1 MRSAHQEEATGNLV
15 ERTANAAGPTT
26 VIAVDAMGGD
36 NAPGEIVAGALRAAR
51 ELQVRIL
58 LVGQREVIEP
68 ELAKSAAAES
78 NGAVEVVDAREVI
91 AMDEHPANAVRT
103 KKDASIVRACSLV
116 AQGRAGAAVSA
127 GNSGAMLAA
136 ALFTVKRIPGIAR
149 PAIGAA
155 FPSDSGS
162 TFILDVGANT
172 DCKPEWLAQFALMG
186 DIYARTMLG
195 IDDPRV
201 ALLSNGEEP
210 EKGSELVQAAHPLL
224 QALPLHFMGN
234 IEGKDLFRGVCD
246 VAVTDGFTG
255 NVALKTAEG
264 VGEFLFA
271 SIRKQARGS
280 LGGTIGGAL
289 LKPKLRPLRD
299 RIDYRKTG
307 GALLLGV
314 AGEIVIAHGRSDAE
328 AIFNAIAVAR
338 HAAAAGVSGT
348 IATAVG
354 KQLADAAAK
363 AALEGESSARPAR
376 IRPPHIAEEPADLLS
391 DFPVRQ
397 G

>member
-1 MRSAHQEEATGNLV
+1 M
-15 ERTANAAGPTT
+15 TT
-26 VIAVDAMGGD
+26 VQRDQPLGRLPIAVDAMGGD
-36 NAPGEIVAGALRAAR
+36 NAPGEIVAGALRAAS
-51 ELQVRIL
+51 ELGVRIL
-58 LVGQREVIEP
+58 LVGRREAIDS
-68 ELAKSAAAES
+68 ELRQAGGTTSS
-78 NGAVEVVDAREVI
+78 GAIEVVDATEVI

-103 KKDASIVRACSLV
+103 KKDASIVRACRLV
-116 AQGRAGAAVSA
+116 AEGRAGAAVSA

-136 ALFTVKRIPGIAR
+136 ALFTVKRIPGVAR

-155 FPSDSGS
+155 FPSENGT

-186 DIYARTMLG
+186 DTYARRMLG

-224 QALPLHFMGN
+224 QALSVHFIGN
-234 IEGKDLFRGVCD
+234 IEGKDLFRGACD

-271 SIRKQARGS
+271 SIRKQAKGS
-280 LGGTIGGAL
+280 LGGIIGGAL

-299 RIDYRKTG
+299 SVDYRKTG

-328 AIFNAIAVAR
+328 ALVNAIGVAQR
-338 HAAAAGVSGT
+338 AAEQDVSGT

-354 KQLADAAAK
+354 KQLADAAK
-363 AALEGESSARPAR
+363 AAPAGESSARPPR

-391 DFPVRQ
+391 DFTVRQ

>member
-1 MRSAHQEEATGNLV
+1 MAVTGTL
-15 ERTANAAGPTT
+15 P
-26 VIAVDAMGGD
+26 IAVDAMGGD
-36 NAPGEIVAGALRAAR
+36 NAPGEIVAGALRAGK
-51 ELQVRIL
+51 ELGVRIL
-58 LVGQREVIEP
+58 LVGQREAIDDELRKAGDNAPSGVI
-68 ELAKSAAAES
+68 
-78 NGAVEVVDAREVI
+78 EVVDAREVI
-91 AMDEHPANAVRT
+91 AMDEHPASAVRT
-103 KKDASIVRACSLV
+103 KKDASIVRACALV
-116 AQGRAGAAVSA
+116 AERRAGAAVSA
-127 GNSGAMLAA
+127 GNSGAMLAS

-155 FPSDSGS
+155 FPSESGS

-186 DIYARTMLG
+186 DTYARTMLG
-195 IDDPRV
+195 MDDPRV

-210 EKGSELVQAAHPLL
+210 EKGSELVQAAHSLL
-224 QALPLHFMGN
+224 QALPIRFVGN

-271 SIRKQARGS
+271 SIRTQARGS

-299 RIDYRKTG
+299 RIHYRKTG

-328 AIFNAIAVAR
+328 AILNAIGVAHR
-338 HAAAAGVSGT
+338 AADADVSGT
-348 IATAVG
+348 IATVVG
-354 KQLADAAAK
+354 KHLADAAAK
-363 AALEGESSARPAR
+363 AALEGEPSARPPR

-391 DFPVRQ
+391 DFKVRP